1 MDIITTILATLL
13 LIVLLVVVHE
23 LGHFIVAKVAGITVH
38 EFGVGFPPRLA
49 SLIWRGTRYS
59 VNAIPLGGFVK
70 MLGEDS
76 SDGASEADR
85 LRQRGLSEAAVEREM
100 AGSFSRKPLWV
111 RLAVLLAGVAMNFLL
126 AVGLL
131 AIAAAQPQP
140 DRVAPITV
148 TEVQADSPAAGVL
161 AVGDR
166 IAAADGHAFERA
178 SGLLLYIQERAG
190 NPVALTISRAGAN
203 QTITVT
209 PRVLSDEQRKA
220 GIGAIGFG
228 WDSEIRDFPPLADEP
243 VTALGMGLDQTWS
256 TAVQIPAALGR
267 TVLGLVGLAPN
278 TGDARGPIGIAQIIG
293 EVVREPL
300 VVQLQLAALLSINL
314 AVLNV
319 LPFPPLD
326 GGRIAVTLLE
336 GARRRRLGR
345 EREALIY
352 ATGFVMLL
360 LLVVLITIQDIQ
372 RLPGS

>member
-1 MDIITTILATLL
+1 MDIVTTILATLV

-23 LGHFIVAKVAGITVH
+23 LGHFIVAKVSGITVH

-76 SDGASEADR
+76 ADGESEADR

-111 RLAVLLAGVAMNFLL
+111 RLAVLFAGVVMNFLL

-148 TEVQADSPAAGVL
+148 TDVQANSPAAGVL
-161 AVGDR
+161 EVGDR
-166 IAAADGHAFERA
+166 IAAADGHTFERA
-178 SGLLLYIQERAG
+178 SELLLYIQSHAG
-190 NPVALTISRAGAN
+190 SPVALSISRGTEV

-209 PRVLSDEQRKA
+209 PRVLTDEQRKA

-228 WDSEIRDFPPLADEP
+228 WDSEIRDFPPLADGP
-243 VTALGMGLDQTWS
+243 AKALGMGLDQTWS